1 LKPARAHGMMPA
13 MNAQLQLWL
22 KDETERRRA
31 FPVLEHHV
39 FLAHAGVCP
48 LPRVAQEA
56 LTAYA
61 HYGAQH
67 GQDDETLWRQING
80 ARRTAAELIGA
91 QASEIA
97 LLGPTALGLSL
108 VANGWPWVDGDEVVY
123 YADDYPANVYPWL
136 ALRER
141 GVRPVALAV
150 EQPGAVTWQAVER
163 ALTPRTRMVALASC
177 HYLTGFRIDVDGIGR
192 RLRERGILFCL
203 DGIQSL
209 GAFPTSV
216 EWVDFLSADSHKWM
230 LGPVGAGLFYVRREH
245 HDRLKPTL
253 LGAWNVES
261 PEFVAQSRIAFYDGA
276 RRYEPGSLNFPGI
289 LAMDAS
295 LRLLLDLGIETI
307 ADRLLTLRA
316 RLCELLGARGFRLP
330 PALETADPRHRSGIV
345 SVTHPKS
352 DLRPVVAGLAR
363 DGICVS
369 LRAAR
374 DGTPHLRFSPH
385 CYNTDGDLDRVEA
398 VLNVL

>member
-1 LKPARAHGMMPA
+1 MMPV

-22 KDETERRRA
+22 NDETERRRA

-67 GQDDETLWRQING
+67 GQNDETLWRQING

-150 EQPGAVTWQAVER
+150 EQPGAITWEAVER

-216 EWVDFLSADSHKWM
+216 QWVDFLSADSHKWM
-230 LGPVGAGLFYVRREH
+230 LGPVGAGIFYVRREH

-261 PEFVAQSRIAFYDGA
+261 PEFVAQPNIAFYDGA

-316 RLCELLGARGFRLP
+316 RLCELLGGHGFRLP
-330 PALETADPRHRSGIV
+330 PALEAADPRHASGIV

-363 DGICVS
+363 DGISVS